1 MKSLKSY
8 ILILL
13 LFVALPVFVK
23 AQTTN
28 HQVYALFVVNMA
40 KYSSWPN
47 HTGGEMHITVLGKTK
62 VYDELSK
69 LNGKNANGIVK
80 VDQVDDVN
88 AVGNPN
94 IIYLADGKSS
104 ALDDLLKVLQ
114 GRPVMIVTEREGLFK
129 KGAGFSFII
138 MENSTLRFDINN
150 SDLEKRQIKV
160 SRSLAALANSA
171 I

>member
-1 MKSLKSY
+1 MKYLKRHFLLY
-8 ILILL
+8 L
-13 LFVALPVFVK
+13 LFACVPAVMK

-40 KYSSWPN
+40 KYSLWPD
-47 HTGGEMHITVLGKTK
+47 HAGGEMHITVFGKTK
-62 VYDELSK
+62 VYDELMK
-69 LNGKNANGIVK
+69 QTGKNANGVIK
-80 VDQVDDVN
+80 VDQVDDVQ
-88 AVGNPN
+88 AIGTPQIV
-94 IIYLADGKSS
+94 YLADGKSS
-104 ALDDLLKVLQ
+104 ALDDLLKTIQ
-114 GRPVMIVTEREGLFK
+114 GKPIMIVTEREGLFK

-138 MENSTLRFDINN
+138 MDNSTLRFDINN

>member
-1 MKSLKSY
+1 MKSLKY
-8 ILILL
+8 YMLL
-13 LFVALPVFVK
+13 ALLVLVPVFVK

-47 HTGGEMHITVLGKTK
+47 HSGGEMHITVLGKTK
-62 VYDELSK
+62 VYDELLKVS
-69 LNGKNANGIVK
+69 GKNANGVIK

-88 AVGNPN
+88 AIGAPQIV
-94 IIYLADGKSS
+94 YLADGKSS
-104 ALDDLLKVLQ
+104 SLDDLIKVLQ

-160 SRSLAALANSA
+160 SRSLASLANSA